1 MAQERHEGE
10 NPRGDAGAGMEG
22 RERLTDLA
30 RGINTA
36 HRKHSLNADA
46 ARRHAQ
52 TAREHLKR
60 LTLMILEARERVDE
74 EGLGWGK
81 WVEENLTFSQDHAA
95 RYLRVGRAHRKYP
108 SRVTGSSL
116 REQLAS
122 IGSPVERRAVKPGL
136 NEHRSAVS
144 GTLPGTS
151 PGTVAGVGSSGL
163 PPGEEER
170 PARGAK
176 LPPRPS
182 GIKHALVRY
191 WGSKWDLAPK
201 IVKLFPE
208 HRVFVEPYLGS
219 GAVFLT
225 KDKSKHEVINDIN
238 DEIVNLFEVVR
249 KYPEELMRG
258 VSLTP
263 TAETE
268 VRLAG
273 ETLADG
279 KASLDPVE
287 RARRF
292 LVVSHQAHLRLVGP
306 PSYSVD
312 TSPTA
317 RSLASRWKNIPQK
330 IWPVFE
336 RLRDADL
343 RNTGAPDDGRED
355 GTREDVGVQKKDA
368 VTLIRENPYPD
379 ALIYCDPPYVAEK
392 RSKDLYIDDTAK
404 DPGHHKRLVKALAEH
419 PGYVY
424 LSGYRNRLY
433 EEELEAKRGWTARE
447 LEDPDPAH
455 PDREVEVLWLN
466 PKAQAT
472 AKEMEAEAARKKAEE
487 KANCARQE
495 RGMGMVYMPPPAS
508 PEPEIKP
515 EVALFGA
522 LIGAYLEG
530 EQE

>member
-1 MAQERHEGE
+1 MAREMHDDKD
-10 NPRGDAGAGMEG
+10 PRGDAGAGMG
-22 RERLTDLA
+22 GQERLTDLA

-36 HRKHSLNADA
+36 HRQHSLNADA

-52 TAREHLKR
+52 TARAHLKR
-60 LTLMILEARERVDE
+60 LSLMILEARERVE
-74 EGLGWGK
+74 KEGMGWGK
-81 WVEENLTFSQDHAA
+81 WVGENLVFGERQAQ
-95 RYLRVGRAHRKYP
+95 RYLKLGRAYREDP
-108 SRVTGSSL
+108 TRVSGGSM
-116 REQLAS
+116 RGQMAS
-122 IGSPVERRAVKPGL
+122 IGSPVAPPSSPDPGGHLDEEGELPLPAKPPSEDGGA
-136 NEHRSAVS
+136 RTDSA
-144 GTLPGTS
+144 
-151 PGTVAGVGSSGL
+151 
-163 PPGEEER
+163 
-170 PARGAK
+170 ARGAK

-191 WGSKWDLAPK
+191 RGSKWDLAHK
-201 IVKLFPE
+201 IVPLLVE
-208 HRVFVEPYLGS
+208 HRVYVEPYLGS

-249 KYPEELMRG
+249 KHPEELVRG
-258 VSLTP
+258 VSFTP

-273 ETLADG
+273 ETLGDG

-317 RSLASRWKNIPQK
+317 RSLATRWKNIPQK

-343 RNTGAPDDGRED
+343 RNTGEPDDGQED
-355 GTREDVGVQKKDA
+355 GTREDDVGVQKKDA

-379 ALIYCDPPYVAEK
+379 AVIYADPPYVAEK
-392 RSKDLYIDDTAK
+392 RSKDLYINDTAK

-433 EEELEAKRGWTARE
+433 EEELEVKRGWTARE

-455 PDREVEVLWLN
+455 PDRELEVLWLN
-466 PKAQAT
+466 PKAQAGV
-472 AKEMEAEAARKKAEE
+472 KKMEAEAARKKAEE
-487 KANCARQE
+487 EANRARQE

-515 EVALFGA
+515 EVAVFGA
-522 LIGAYLEG
+522 LIGAYLEEAG
-530 EQE
+530 RG